1 MPEAAPA
8 RVLGALRHRNYRLFF
23 TGQIVSTVGT
33 WMQSVAMP
41 WLALELTHSGV
52 LVGLVLAAQFTP
64 ILVAGQFGGI
74 VADRFHK
81 RNVMLATQA
90 AFTIPPFV
98 LFVLTA
104 TGQAQYWMVIV
115 AALAAGLI
123 NVFDVPA
130 RQAFI
135 VEMVGKQ
142 DLTNAIALNSSV
154 FNASA
159 VIGPSLAGLVI
170 ALVGVPVCFLA
181 NSVSY
186 LAAIVALLLMRD
198 LPRREPPAH
207 EARFFAHLV
216 EGAAYARRT
225 PEVGGLLTTV
235 AVFSLFAMNRST
247 LLPLFADQVLGVGAQ
262 GFGFLLAAMGL
273 GAVGGALTLAFFPE
287 LGANPRRQLWVAAIW
302 VAALLEF
309 AISRIFVISLATLF
323 VAGYCQIS
331 FLATTN
337 SRLQTITPD
346 HLRGRVMALYVQAFA
361 GVSPIGNVQAGVL
374 ATLFGAPWSMAIG
387 TLIAG
392 FALVAISL
400 VAPEVFGQPKKT
412 SSTAAT
418 ASAGTSQRNART

>member
-1 MPEAAPA
+1 MTEPA
-8 RVLGALRHRNYRLFF
+8 GPRALGALRHRNYRLFF
-23 TGQIVSTVGT
+23 AGQMISTVGT

-41 WLALELTHSGV
+41 WLAFELTHSGL

-64 ILVAGQFGGI
+64 ILVGGQFGGV

-81 RNVMLATQA
+81 RNVMLATQS
-90 AFTIPPFV
+90 AFMVPPFV

-104 TGQAQYWMVIV
+104 TGHAQYWMVIV
-115 AALAAGLI
+115 AALTAGII

-135 VEMVGKQ
+135 VEMVGKK

-154 FNASA
+154 FNAAA
-159 VIGPSLAGLVI
+159 VIGPSIAGVVI
-170 ALVGVPVCFLA
+170 AVVGVPLCFLA

-186 LAAIVALLLMRD
+186 LASIGALLLMRG
-198 LPRREPPAH
+198 LPRREPMVY
-207 EARFFAHLV
+207 EERFFTRLA
-216 EGAAYARRT
+216 EGAVYARRT
-225 PEVGGLLTTV
+225 PVIGGLLISV

-247 LLPLFADQVLGVGAQ
+247 LLPLFADQVLHEGAR

-273 GAVGGALTLAFFPE
+273 GAVCGALTLAIVPE
-287 LGANPRRQLWVAAIW
+287 AGTNPRRQLWVAAIW

-309 AISRIFVISLATLF
+309 SISRVFLISLVALF

-337 SRLQTITPD
+337 SRLQTLSPD
-346 HLRGRVMALYVQAFA
+346 HLRGRVIALYVQAFA
-361 GVSPIGNVQAGVL
+361 GVSPIGNVQAGLL

-387 TLIAG
+387 AAAAG
-392 FALVAISL
+392 VAIAAVALL
-400 VAPEVFGQPKKT
+400 VPETFGQPKKT
-412 SSTAAT
+412 SSTAAS
-418 ASAGTSQRNART
+418 ASAGTSQRSART

>member
-1 MPEAAPA
+1 MPEAASA
-8 RVLGALRHRNYRLFF
+8 RMLGALRHRNYRLFF
-23 TGQIVSTVGT
+23 SGQMVSTVGT

-81 RNVMLATQA
+81 RNVMLATQT
-90 AFTIPPFV
+90 AFTVPPFV
-98 LFVLTA
+98 LFALTA
-104 TGQAQYWMVIV
+104 TGHAQYWMVIV
-115 AALAAGLI
+115 AALAAGII

-159 VIGPSLAGLVI
+159 VIGPSLAGVVI
-170 ALVGVPVCFLA
+170 ALVGVPLCFLA

-198 LPRREPPAH
+198 LPRREPHAH
-207 EARFFAHLV
+207 QERFFVRLA
-216 EGAAYARRT
+216 EGAAYARHT
-225 PEVGGLLTTV
+225 PEVGGLLVTV
-235 AVFSLFAMNRST
+235 AFFSMFAMNRST
-247 LLPLFADQVLGVGAQ
+247 LLPLFADQVLRVGAQ

-287 LGANPRRQLWVAAIW
+287 VGANPRRQVWVAAIW

-309 AISRIFVISLATLF
+309 AISRVFAISLVTLF

-337 SRLQTITPD
+337 SRLQTVTPD
-346 HLRGRVMALYVQAFA
+346 HLRGRVMALYMQAFA

-374 ATLFGAPWSMAIG
+374 ATLFGAPWSMATGAI
-387 TLIAG
+387 IAG
-392 FALVAISL
+392 LALVVISF
-400 VAPEVFGQPKKT
+400 VTPEVFGQPKKT
-412 SSTAAT
+412 SSIAAT
-418 ASAGTSQRNART
+418 ASAGTSQRSART

>member
-1 MPEAAPA
+1 MPEDASA

-33 WMQSVAMP
+33 WMQTVAMP

-81 RNVMLATQA
+81 RNVMLATQT
-90 AFTIPPFV
+90 AFTAPPFV

-104 TGQAQYWMVIV
+104 TGHAQYWMVIV
-115 AALAAGLI
+115 AALTAGII

-159 VIGPSLAGLVI
+159 VIGPSLAGVVI
-170 ALVGVPVCFLA
+170 AFVGVPLCFLA

-186 LAAIVALLLMRD
+186 VAAIVALLLMRD

-207 EARFFAHLV
+207 QERFFARLA
-216 EGAAYARRT
+216 EGAAYARRS
-225 PEVGGLLTTV
+225 PEVGGLLVTV
-235 AVFSLFAMNRST
+235 AVLSLFAMNRST
-247 LLPLFADQVLGVGAQ
+247 LLPLFADQVLGVGAP

-309 AISRIFVISLATLF
+309 SISRVFPISLVTLF

-337 SRLQTITPD
+337 SRLQTVTPD

-361 GVSPIGNVQAGVL
+361 GVSPIGNVQAGVI

-387 TLIAG
+387 ALIAG
-392 FALVAISL
+392 LALVVISL
-400 VAPEVFGQPKKT
+400 VTPEVFGQPKKT

-418 ASAGTSQRNART
+418 ASAGTSQRSART